1 MFGATAP
8 PPSAKQRARHY
19 REQAKHFR
27 RLSEA
32 EPIEGIRQQLAAL
45 AEQYQ
50 QLADLLLQSN

>member
-1 MFGATAP
+1 MLETPPPP
-8 PPSAKQRARHY
+8 PPSLKQRARNY

-32 EPIEGIRQQLAAL
+32 ESIEGIRQQLTAL

-50 QLADLLLQSN
+50 QLSDRLLS